1 MKGMINMALKE
12 RIQKLVD
19 MGVTQ
24 TAICKGTGISNTG
37 IGKWLKGER
46 NLKDENVGKVAAWLE
61 EFKKQVAEI

>member
-1 MKGMINMALKE
+1 
-12 RIQKLVD
+12 

>member
-1 MKGMINMALKE
+1 
-12 RIQKLVD
+12 

-46 NLKDENVGKVAAWLE
+46 NLKAENVGKVTAWLE

>member
-1 MKGMINMALKE
+1 
-12 RIQKLVD
+12 

-24 TAICKGTGISNTG
+24 TAICKGTGISDTG

-46 NLKDENVGKVAAWLE
+46 NLKDENVGKVTAWLE